1 MSFLAISLLARSRK
15 LQICPLM
22 TSPALNSGDFG
33 GGWSDLPKKT
43 TACSGPGVPPTPAVA
58 KTQNS
63 QKKKKQKTKE
73 SGKGHMLR
81 IRELKRDYR

>member
-1 MSFLAISLLARSRK
+1 MSFLPISLLARSRK
-15 LQICPLM
+15 LQTCPLV
-22 TSPALNSGDFG
+22 TSPALSSGDFG

-43 TACSGPGVPPTPAVA
+43 TACSGPGVLPTPAVA

-63 QKKKKQKTKE
+63 QKKKTKD

-81 IRELKRDYR
+81 ISELKREYRR